1 MFRSNKCIS
10 IKNSVMKTLRI
21 SILACLQ
28 LISVWSLGQNV
39 SKEQLIRDVET
50 FKAAA
55 FKATEVFLNPK
66 GNLQT
71 RLLAMQNYPFI
82 YDPQQIVKAKAI
94 LLNDKENPALRAAAL
109 SKLVAEIS
117 RDEALSNSVLK
128 WIQDPKTP
136 KALRDETLNT
146 ISALTFSDFA
156 MFRKRQE
163 LMTALRTVATDPELP
178 FRQFALGFLMDH
190 GDSFAQNLLIE
201 QLNKN
206 KTDLLPTVESL
217 RLLALY
223 PKGDY
228 LPAVYK
234 IFQNPPNQESK
245 IEAIILCG
253 NYAPAKKSLMDLL
266 KDKKQNADLRQ
277 VVLATI
283 NANYPD
289 EFAGQV
295 QNMIVDQ
302 TEPENLRVTAIV
314 METLRRQSNIERSK
328 RKTPDTFDRNVEK
341 LKSNPSEAIRR
352 ASGSYLQ
359 NVKPKL

>member
-1 MFRSNKCIS
+1 
-10 IKNSVMKTLRI
+10 MKTLRI
-21 SILACLQ
+21 SILAWLQ
-28 LISVWSLGQNV
+28 FISFLSLGQNV
-39 SKEQLIRDVET
+39 TREQLVREVES

-55 FKATEVFLNPK
+55 LKATEVFLNPK

-82 YDPQQIVKAKAI
+82 YDPQQIAKAKAI
-94 LLNDKENPALRAAAL
+94 LLNDKEDPQLRAVAL
-109 SKLVAEIS
+109 SKLVAEVS

-136 KALRDETLNT
+136 KALRNETLNT
-146 ISALTFSDFA
+146 IIGLRFSDFA
-156 MFRKRQE
+156 MFTKRQQ
-163 LMTALRTVATDPELP
+163 LIAALRTVVTDPELS
-178 FRQFALGFLMDH
+178 FRQFAFGFLMDH

-201 QLNKN
+201 QLNAN
-206 KTDLLPTVESL
+206 KTNLLPTVEIL

-228 LPAVYK
+228 LPAVYR

-253 NYAPAKKSLMDLL
+253 NYAPAKKTLMDLL
-266 KDKKQNADLRQ
+266 KDKKQSADLRQ
-277 VVLATI
+277 VVLSTV
-283 NANYPD
+283 NANYPQ
-289 EFAGQV
+289 EFAAQV
-295 QNMIVDQ
+295 QSMIVDQ
-302 TEPENLRVTAIV
+302 TEPENLRVSAIV
-314 METLRRQSNIERSK
+314 METFRRQSNIERSK
-328 RKTPDTFDRNVEK
+328 RKAPDAFDRNVER

-352 ASGSYLQ
+352 ASGSYLR